1 MPRDSQQPAVTV
13 QQPVAVIVCDLEGT
27 VAPIDYVQQ
36 VLFPYARQRLAGW
49 LQAHAGELRVAQL
62 LADVAAEAGQAL
74 DLAAAASQLLAWS
87 DADRKI
93 APLKTLQG
101 WIWQQGYASGELQA
115 PLYPDVKPALQAWR
129 AQGLTL
135 AVYSSGSVAAQ
146 QLFLGHSDAGDLR
159 PLFGHWFDTAV
170 GGKLHAASYR
180 AIAAQLRQPAAQLL
194 FLSDHPG
201 EIAAAREAGWQAIQV
216 VRDGPLPPAAIASF
230 ADLAG
235 QLTRLPQPV
244 HG

>member
-1 MPRDSQQPAVTV
+1 MPRDTAQSSPAV

-36 VLFPYARQRLAGW
+36 VLFPYVRQRLAAW
-49 LQAHAGELRVAQL
+49 LQVHAGELRVAQL
-62 LADVAAEAGQAL
+62 LAEVAAEAGQPL
-74 DLAAAASQLLAWS
+74 DLSAAASQLLVWS

-129 AQGLTL
+129 AQGRAL

-170 GGKLHAASYR
+170 GGKLQAASYR
-180 AIAAQLRQPAAQLL
+180 AIAGQLRQPAAHLL

-216 VRDGPLPPAAIASF
+216 VRDAPLPPGAIASF
-230 ADLAG
+230 AELDGPLA
-235 QLTRLPQPV
+235 RLPQPV